1 MISQA
6 TFLFRPINVNQV
18 NLNHTTLLNLALR
31 IFEFLVQILLNVN
44 LSNSP
49 DILALFET
57 HLSDSIANFVKEGL
71 PFARD
76 LSLENF
82 ADYYLCFGLSLLYS
96 VCYFFFMCRPSSSL
110 CTVLILFLHGFS
122 FSIDCRSSDSCTR

>member
-57 HLSDSIANFVKEGL
+57 HLGDSIANFVKEGL

-96 VCYFFFMCRPSSSL
+96 VCYFFSSVDHL
-110 CTVLILFLHGFS
+110 LRHCHGFDT
-122 FSIDCRSSDSCTR
+122 ISSNMIRFLTHLLCLSLET